1 MVTGGSGITP
11 VISIIRELIYRK
23 TTGMPTPRVKLICAF
38 KHSSDLAM
46 LDLILPV
53 NGSPSE
59 LSQIELE
66 LEAFVTRE
74 KQDPVSA
81 GEEKQIVRA
90 IWFKSDPSDAPITPV
105 LGTNGW
111 LWLGTIISTSFIL
124 FLIVIGIIS
133 RVYIYPI
140 DRNTN
145 EVYSYSSRAVL
156 NMLFICVFII
166 VTVSAAFLWT
176 KKKNN
181 IQGKQVLSTEIS
193 TPTDSPSSW
202 FYNADRELEGFP
214 QESLAKS
221 IKVHYGRRPD
231 LKSKIVLSYFDSS
244 VTTCQAAFT
253 I

>member
-1 MVTGGSGITP
+1 MVSGGSGITP

-90 IWFKSDPSDAPITPV
+90 I
-105 LGTNGW
+105 
-111 LWLGTIISTSFIL
+111 
-124 FLIVIGIIS
+124 
-133 RVYIYPI
+133 
-140 DRNTN
+140 
-145 EVYSYSSRAVL
+145 
-156 NMLFICVFII
+156 
-166 VTVSAAFLWT
+166 
-176 KKKNN
+176 
-181 IQGKQVLSTEIS
+181 
-193 TPTDSPSSW
+193 
-202 FYNADRELEGFP
+202 
-214 QESLAKS
+214 
-221 IKVHYGRRPD
+221 
-231 LKSKIVLSYFDSS
+231 
-244 VTTCQAAFT
+244 
-253 I
+253 